1 MILIACLIWVG
12 VALNAPTWFYI
23 LLGVSL
29 VIKLFNYGMAVGK
42 VVGEKSED
50 N

>member
-29 VIKLFNYGMAVGK
+29 GIKLLNFGMAVDK